1 MAGKSH
7 IKIEMERCKK
17 NQLPL
22 TPLGFFFC
30 KNGSEFG
37 SELQNFLYRVWDGIM
52 TKQKLEKR
60 NAASVPVL

>member
-7 IKIEMERCKK
+7 IKIETERCKK

-22 TPLGFFFC
+22 TPLGFFFFC

-37 SELQNFLYRVWDGIM
+37 SELQNFLYGRV
-52 TKQKLEKR
+52 
-60 NAASVPVL
+60 A

>member
-7 IKIEMERCKK
+7 IKIETERCKK

-30 KNGSEFG
+30 KNSSKFG
-37 SELQNFLYRVWDGIM
+37 AELQNFLYGRV
-52 TKQKLEKR
+52 
-60 NAASVPVL
+60 A